1 LILRSQGDKPLALEL
16 LKKLYNMPTSK
27 KTSTR
32 KSGGNGR
39 AKVAIPKAGVT
50 RTHRR
55 YGCGGK
61 IK

>member
-1 LILRSQGDKPLALEL
+1 
-16 LKKLYNMPTSK
+16 MPTSK

-39 AKVAIPKAGVT
+39 AKIAIPKAGVT